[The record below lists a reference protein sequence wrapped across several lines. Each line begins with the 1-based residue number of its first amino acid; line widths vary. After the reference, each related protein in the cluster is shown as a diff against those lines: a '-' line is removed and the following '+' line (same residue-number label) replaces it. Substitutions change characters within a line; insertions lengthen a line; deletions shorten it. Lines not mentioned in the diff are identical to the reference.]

1 MKTSKKGKNVKKEKE
16 IFRLPF
22 PTRTK
27 VGIRFTCDFLF
38 KCHRGLLLCTGTRF
52 KEPLNNCLGS
62 ESALLEDRI

>member
-27 VGIRFTCDFLF
+27 VGIKFTCDFFYLSAIGF
-38 KCHRGLLLCTGTRF
+38 FLLGAGTRF
-52 KEPLNNCLGS
+52 KYP
-62 ESALLEDRI
+62 